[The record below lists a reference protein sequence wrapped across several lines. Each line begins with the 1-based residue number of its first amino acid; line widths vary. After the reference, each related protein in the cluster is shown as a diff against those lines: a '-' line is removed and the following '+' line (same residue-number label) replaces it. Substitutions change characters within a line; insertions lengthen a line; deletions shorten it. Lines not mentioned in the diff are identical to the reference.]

1 MRIHHLLQAEKK
13 PNATTL
19 AKELEVCTKTIHRD
33 LEFMRDRLGL
43 PLEYDSVANGY
54 YYTGPVTEHPAL
66 QITEGEL
73 FALLIAEKAIQQYRG
88 TPFEAPLSQTF
99 QKIVSALP
107 DEFSLNL
114 ADWDRSISF
123 RTTAVPRLPVEVF
136 DQLAR
141 ATAQRKGLKLHYR
154 KPGSSETEVR
164 VVDPYHLANINGEW
178 FLFAHDHLRD
188 DLRTFVPARIE
199 RVEETG
205 TTFDRPE
212 NFSLAKHLEGSF
224 GIRTGHAT
232 HKVVIHFSAGVATY
246 VREKQWHASQQLKN
260 QSDGGVELSL
270 RLNDLDEVRRWILS
284 WAGEARAIAPKELID
299 AVRLSAKQ
307 ILKN

>member
-19 AKELEVCTKTIHRD
+19 ARALEVCSKTIHRD

-43 PLEYDSVANGY
+43 PLEYDSKANGY
-54 YYTGPVTEHPAL
+54 HYTGPVTEYPAL

-88 TPFEAPLSQTF
+88 TPFEVPLSQTF

-114 ADWDRSISF
+114 AEWDRSISF
-123 RTTAVPRLPVEVF
+123 RTSAVPRLPVEVF

-141 ATAQRKGLKLHYR
+141 ATAKRKGLKLHYR
-154 KPGSSETEVR
+154 KPGASKAEVR
-164 VVDPYHLANINGEW
+164 TVDPYHLANINGEW
-178 FLFAHDHLRD
+178 FLFAHDHLRN

-199 RVEETG
+199 QVEETG
-205 TTFDRPE
+205 STFERPD

-224 GIRTGHAT
+224 GIRTGGT
-232 HKVVIHFSAGVATY
+232 PHKVVIQFSAQVATY
-246 VREKQWHASQQLKN
+246 VREKQWHASQQLRN
-260 QSDGGVELSL
+260 LNEGCVELTL
-270 RLNDLDEVRRWILS
+270 RLNELDEVRRWILS

-299 AVRLSAKQ
+299 AIRLSATQ
-307 ILKN
+307 ILKS